1 MSERALLIVAAVLA
15 VICTVMAIVSIR
27 HGLRENFLPEPEPT
41 EEIHPDDYNRRFFR
55 D

>member
-15 VICTVMAIVSIR
+15 VICTIMAIVSIR
-27 HGLRENFLPEPEPT
+27 HGLRENALPEPEPA
-41 EEIHPDDYNRRFFR
+41 EQVYPDDYSRRHFR